1 MAVFSKKRPSNLR
14 LIINQLVERVNND
27 AKRIRVLEQRN
38 GVIESRLNSI
48 EQTLTGNYKEFI
60 KVMKLQEKSIAGL
73 GDKIMETERK
83 ISEIIRQFKRVATK
97 AEVKTLQN
105 LLEIYNPI
113 KSNFVT
119 REELKDLQKGKN
131 V

>member
-83 ISEIIRQFKRVATK
+83 ISEIVRQFRRVATK

-119 REELKDLQKGKN
+119 REEFKNLQKGKN

>member
-60 KVMKLQEKSIAGL
+60 KVMKLQEKSITGL
-73 GDKIMETERK
+73 GEKIRVTEGK
-83 ISEIIRQFKRVATK
+83 ISEIIRQFKRV
-97 AEVKTLQN
+97 
-105 LLEIYNPI
+105 
-113 KSNFVT
+113 
-119 REELKDLQKGKN
+119 
-131 V
+131 

>member
-1 MAVFSKKRPSNLR
+1 MPVFSKKRPSNLR

-27 AKRIRVLEQRN
+27 AKRLRVLEQRN

-73 GDKIMETERK
+73 GDNVRVTEGK
-83 ISEIIRQFKRVATK
+83 ISEIVRQFRRVATK

-119 REELKDLQKGKN
+119 REELKNLQKGKN

>member
-27 AKRIRVLEQRN
+27 AKRLRVLEQRN

-48 EQTLTGNYKEFI
+48 EQILTGNYKEFI
-60 KVMKLQEKSIAGL
+60 KVMKLQEKSITGL
-73 GDKIMETERK
+73 GDNIREAEVK
-83 ISEIIRQFKRVATK
+83 ISEIVRQFKRVATK

-119 REELKDLQKGKN
+119 REELKGLLKGKN

>member
-27 AKRIRVLEQRN
+27 AKRLRVLEQRN

-48 EQTLTGNYKEFI
+48 EQTLTDNYKEFI

-73 GDKIMETERK
+73 GEKIRVTDGK
-83 ISEIIRQFKRVATK
+83 ISEIVRQFKRVATK

-119 REELKDLQKGKN
+119 REELKDLQKGEN

>member
-27 AKRIRVLEQRN
+27 AKRIRILEQRN

-60 KVMKLQEKSIAGL
+60 KVMKLQEKSITGL
-73 GDKIMETERK
+73 GDNIRVTEGK
-83 ISEIIRQFKRVATK
+83 ISEIVRQFKRVATK

>member
-1 MAVFSKKRPSNLR
+1 MPVFSKKRPSNLR

-27 AKRIRVLEQRN
+27 AKRLRVLEQRN
-38 GVIESRLNSI
+38 ATINSRLNSL
-48 EQTLTGNYKEFI
+48 EQTLAGNYKEFI

-73 GDKIMETERK
+73 GEKIRVTEGK
-83 ISEIIRQFKRVATK
+83 ISEIVRQFKRVATK

>member
-83 ISEIIRQFKRVATK
+83 ISEIVRQFRRVATK

-119 REELKDLQKGKN
+119 REELKNLQKGEN